1 MDSHL
6 KRLREAIASATQGI
20 GTEELTRHPEAK
32 WSVAEVL
39 EHLYLTY
46 TGTVKGLTRCLEA
59 GKPMASKPTP
69 RQRLRAFAVVGMGYF
84 PAGREAPERTLPRGM
99 AAEKV
104 LAEVGPQIEHMEE
117 LIGKCEA
124 RYGRRVKLVDHPVLG
139 PLTGHEWRK
148 FHWVHGRHH
157 MKQIQ
162 RLRENSQQS

>member
-6 KRLREAIASATQGI
+6 KRLQEAIASATQGMRA
-20 GTEELTRHPEAK
+20 EELTRHLEGK

-46 TGTVKGLTRCLEA
+46 TGTVKGFTRCLEA

-69 RQRLRAFAVVGMGYF
+69 RQRLRSLVILKMGYF
-84 PAGREAPERTLPRGM
+84 PARREAPERTLPRGM

-104 LAEVGPQIEHMEE
+104 LAEVGPQIERMEE

-124 RYGRRVKLVDHPVLG
+124 QYGRRVKLLDHPVLG
-139 PLTGHEWRK
+139 PLTGREWRK

-157 MKQIQ
+157 MNQIQ
-162 RLRENSQQS
+162 RLRENS